1 MGFNPVP
8 LIEGLKL
15 TGYKTYVAG
24 GALIAY
30 AAVSA
35 YFGISTP
42 GEAVGYFS
50 AGLGLIGIRSKL
62 EDITLPKNVTDN
74 RPKA

>member
-8 LIEGLKL
+8 LIASLKL

-24 GALIAY
+24 GALIVY
-30 AAVSA
+30 AAVA
-35 YFGISTP
+35 TYFGIATP

-62 EDITLPKNVTDN
+62 EDITLPKNVTD
-74 RPKA
+74 KL

>member
-30 AAVSA
+30 AAVST

-62 EDITLPKNVTDN
+62 EDIALPKNVTDN